1 MSSKTNMLDIK
12 YIREHVDEVK
22 KGTADKQY
30 DPSVVDKVLEVDEK
44 RREVLREVEDLRKKK
59 NEVADRVKMSKGKPE
74 SSDIEEGRS
83 IKEKLQLTE
92 PKLAKLEDE
101 FDELIHQI
109 PNIPDKNAPIGKTD
123 EENPEIRK
131 WGEPTKFDFEPKDH
145 VELGKEL
152 GIIDFESGAK
162 VSGSQFYYLSGDAV
176 RLELALLQFGIEKLS
191 AKGYIPYITPD
202 LAKSE
207 YYLGTG
213 YQPKG
218 EEAQIYEIDGEDL
231 GLIATAEVTMAGLHS
246 NEVLREKDLPLKYAA
261 ISHCFR
267 KEAGAYGKYSKG
279 LYRVH
284 QFTKLE
290 MFIYCT
296 PEKSE
301 EMHQELL
308 SIEEE
313 LVQEL
318 GIPYRVVEMCTG
330 DLGAMASRKYDL
342 EAWMPGRD
350 DYGEITSTSNTT
362 DYQAR
367 NMNVKYDAGGRNE
380 YAHLLNGTALVMS
393 RIPIA
398 ILENFQQKDGSVRI
412 PTVLQK
418 WMGKDVIKQDEK

>member
-1 MSSKTNMLDIK
+1 MLDIK
-12 YIREHVDEVK
+12 YIRENIDAVK

-30 DPSVVDKVLEVDEK
+30 DPAVVDKVIEVDE
-44 RREVLREVEDLRKKK
+44 RRRKLIQKVEELRAARNKAAKAK
-59 NEVADRVKMSKGKPE
+59 
-74 SSDIEEGRS
+74 DIETGKKVKGELQS
-83 IKEKLQLTE
+83 IE
-92 PKLAKLEDE
+92 PELAKLDE
-101 FDELIHQI
+101 EFLSLIHQI
-109 PNIPDKNAPIGKTD
+109 PNMPDDSAPIGKND
-123 EENPEIRK
+123 NENPEIRK
-131 WGEPTKFDFEPKDH
+131 WGEIPQFDFEPKDH
-145 VELGKEL
+145 VELGKQL
-152 GIIDFESGAK
+152 GILDFDSGAK

-191 AKGYIPYITPD
+191 AKGFIPYITPD

-218 EEAQIYEIDGEDL
+218 EEAQIYEIEGEDL

-290 MFIYCT
+290 MFVYCT
-296 PEKSE
+296 PDKSE

-330 DLGAMASRKYDL
+330 DLGAMASKKYDL
-342 EAWMPGRD
+342 EAWMPGRN

-367 NMNVKYDAGGRNE
+367 NLNVRYDAGGRHE

-398 ILENFQQKDGSVRI
+398 ILENFQQKDGSVKI
-412 PTVLQK
+412 PKVLQK
-418 WMGKDVIKQDEK
+418 WMGKEMITSNLK

>member
-1 MSSKTNMLDIK
+1 MFDIK
-12 YIREHVDEVK
+12 QIRED
-22 KGTADKQY
+22 ADKVRQGCIDKNY
-30 DPSVVDKVLEVDEK
+30 DPKVVDKVLEIDEK
-44 RREVLREVEDLRKKK
+44 RRKLIDEIGSLRAERNKAAKAK
-59 NEVADRVKMSKGKPE
+59 
-74 SSDIEEGRS
+74 DIETGKR
-83 IKEKLQLTE
+83 IKKELKERE
-92 PKLAKLEDE
+92 PGLKKLEEE
-101 FDELIHQI
+101 FEEALRMV
-109 PNIPDKNAPIGKTD
+109 PNLPDDNAPRGKGE
-123 EENPEIRK
+123 EENVEVRK
-131 WGEPTKFDFEPKDH
+131 WGDIPEFDFEPKGH
-145 VELGKEL
+145 LELATELGL
-152 GIIDFESGAK
+152 LDFEAGAK
-162 VSGSQFYYLSGDAV
+162 VSGSQFYFTSGDLV
-176 RLELALLQFGIEKLS
+176 LLEFALLQFGLDRLMK
-191 AKGYIPYITPD
+191 KGYIPYITPD
-202 LAKSE
+202 MAKSR

-246 NEVLREKDLPLKYAA
+246 DEVIKKGDMPKKYAA

-290 MFIYCT
+290 MFVYCE

-318 GIPYRVVEMCTG
+318 GIPYRVLEMCTG

-342 EAWMPGRD
+342 EAWMPGRG
-350 DYGEITSTSNTT
+350 DYGEITSTSNTL

-367 NMNVKYDAGGRNE
+367 SLNVKYDAGGKNDFP
-380 YAHLLNGTALVMS
+380 HMLNGTALVMS

-398 ILENFQQKDGSVRI
+398 ILENFQQKDGSVKV
-412 PTVLQK
+412 PEVLQK
-418 WMGKDVIKQDEK
+418 WMGKDVIK